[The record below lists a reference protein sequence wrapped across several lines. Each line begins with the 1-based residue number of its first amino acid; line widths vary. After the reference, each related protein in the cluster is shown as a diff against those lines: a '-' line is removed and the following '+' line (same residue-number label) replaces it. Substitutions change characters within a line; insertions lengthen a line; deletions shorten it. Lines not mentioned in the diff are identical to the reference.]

1 MIGLDSAWALAACGV
16 LVGVIMG
23 FVARH
28 NHFCTMSALERFW
41 YAGDS
46 NGLRSWTLAAAVA
59 LLATQTMAALG
70 FVDLSESFYL
80 MPVLSIAGS
89 LIGGVM
95 FGVGMALV
103 GTCGFGA
110 IIRLGGGNLRA
121 LVVLTGIGLAA
132 IAAQRGITGHFRV
145 SVIEP
150 LSVDLAPATSQ
161 SIGALLSRVTGISL
175 EFPLALLL
183 GGGALVWIFASP
195 AFRRDHGKIA
205 AGAVIGLCIAAG
217 WLATSYF
224 SGRLFSEVQLEAG
237 SFVMPVGDTIMQLI
251 TVTGALP
258 DYGVG
263 LVVGVFIGAALA
275 AWRADDM
282 RWEACDDARE
292 LSRHLAGAF
301 LMGTGGVFA
310 LGCTIGQGV
319 SAMSLMAVS
328 APLTMIG
335 IVFGAR
341 IGLGYLVE
349 GAPFGFLRQMIRQ
362 RISGE
367 PAE

>member
-1 MIGLDSAWALAACGV
+1 MIGLDSPWVLASCGL

-46 NGLRSWTLAAAVA
+46 NGLRSWVLAAAVA
-59 LLATQTMAALG
+59 LLATQTIMAAG
-70 FVDLSESFYL
+70 IIELSSSFYL
-80 MPVLSIAGS
+80 TSALSVAGS
-89 LIGGVM
+89 LFGGLM

-145 SVIEP
+145 NVIEP
-150 LSVDLAPATSQ
+150 LSLDMTPIGSQ
-161 SIGALLSRVTGISL
+161 SLGTLVSKAAGMRL
-175 EFPLALLL
+175 EYPLALLL
-183 GGGALVWIFASP
+183 GGAAVAWVFANA
-195 AFRRDHGKIA
+195 AFRRDRGKIT

-217 WLATSYF
+217 WLATSFF
-224 SGRLFSEVQLEAG
+224 SNRLFSEVQLEAG

-263 LVVGVFIGAALA
+263 LVVGVFIGAAIA

-319 SAMSLMAVS
+319 SAMSVMALS
-328 APLTMIG
+328 APLSIAG

-349 GAPFGFLRQMIRQ
+349 GSPFGFLRHARH
-362 RISGE
+362 SE